1 MADPQDANGAV
12 SDGNK
17 NDMHNTTGVN
27 VDGNRSLI
35 KDKIEKKKM
44 KYNKYH
50 LKKGREM
57 RTRTKTTRV
66 KLRTI
71 IEVQSFA

>member
-1 MADPQDANGAV
+1 MVDPQDADGAV

-17 NDMHNTTGVN
+17 NDMHNTSG

-35 KDKIEKKKM
+35 KNKIEKRRW

>member
-17 NDMHNTTGVN
+17 NDMHNTT
-27 VDGNRSLI
+27 VDDNRSLI
-35 KDKIEKKKM
+35 KNKIEKKKM